1 MDIPTLS
8 FNKFISRDALCEAVN
23 DAYKKFAHELRTKSG
38 R

>member
-8 FNKFISRDALCEAVN
+8 FNKFISRDAFCEAVN
-23 DAYKKFAHELRTKSG
+23 DTCKKFAHELRTKSG

>member
-8 FNKFISRDALCEAVN
+8 FNKFISRDAFREAVN
-23 DAYKKFAHELRTKSG
+23 DACKKFAYKLRTKSG